1 MRCMFMFHL
10 FIPPVF
16 FPNSYATYC
25 TTANHYCLSYSHTH
39 MHLIPPIPS
48 IHTSY
53 LPTVLFYFL
62 SQRLLLQYTRLTNT
76 LLNIS
81 SHFSYMDYFFF
92 LFLLLTFPFSFV
104 LSLLRLHPCAF
115 RVACHSFFF
124 ILGHNNVL
132 SKYRGKPLHEIA

>member
-16 FPNSYATYC
+16 SPNSYATYC

-62 SQRLLLQYTRLTNT
+62 SQRLLLQYTGLTNT

-81 SHFSYMDYFFF
+81 SHFSYMDY
-92 LFLLLTFPFSFV
+92 
-104 LSLLRLHPCAF
+104 
-115 RVACHSFFF
+115 SFFF

-132 SKYRGKPLHEIA
+132 SKYRGKPLHKIAKKCSW